1 MFGSLRKIRLWS
13 KEYYLL
19 TKDDEMMKKSEP
31 TIAAERQYII
41 EKEKFVPV
49 SQYFGEDTFNQA
61 VIKEKLPKDVYKK
74 LMQSVNE
81 DKPLDAETAN
91 VVAHAMKE
99 WAIEKGATHFAHWFQ
114 PMTGTTAEKH
124 DAFADPNGPG
134 TVIERFSGKQ
144 LVQGEPDASSFPSGG
159 IRATFE
165 ARGYTAWDM
174 SSPAFIKRNG
184 ISTTLCIP
192 TAFISY
198 TGEVLDKK
206 TPLLRSL
213 RAINKSSV
221 NMLKLLGAKNVKKV
235 HVNLGAEQE
244 YFLID
249 MDYYYKRQDLVLG
262 GRTVVG
268 APPAK
273 GQELEDQYFGSI
285 KERIS
290 SFMHDVEEEL
300 YKLGIPAKTR
310 HNEVAPSQ
318 YEIAPVYEEANIA
331 TDHNQ
336 MVMETLKYVAKK
348 HRLAALLH
356 EKPFARINGSGKH
369 VNWSLS
375 DDNGNNLLNPGKT
388 PHDNIQFLV
397 FLIATVRAIYKNAD
411 ILRATVASYGN
422 DHRLG
427 ANEAPPAIISV
438 FLGEQLTR
446 ILENIEKGTV
456 TKATNSEIIDLG
468 ISSLPQVSKDYADR
482 NRTSPFAF
490 TGNKFEFRAVGSSQ
504 SIACPTFALNT
515 MVAESLDDLAEK
527 IKARDSRNINQAV
540 FEVLRSEIRTI
551 LPILFNGDNYTR
563 EWEAE
568 AKKRG
573 LPNEKTTPAALKALV
588 TDKALRLFE
597 KHEVFSNSE
606 LRSRYMIYVARYI
619 KDLEIEVNCLNNICM
634 SQVIPAAVVYQKDLA
649 KAIIHTKEVLG
660 SGAVLSSQTELL
672 KKILDLI
679 NGIYT
684 TGKDI
689 QSRVET
695 AKAID
700 DDQKEAETLCAKV
713 KPKMDELREYVDALE
728 NLVDDERWPLPKF
741 WEMLFIC

>member
-1 MFGSLRKIRLWS
+1 
-13 KEYYLL
+13 
-19 TKDDEMMKKSEP
+19 MKKTTP
-31 TIAAERQYII
+31 TLAAERQYVI

-49 SQYFGEDTFNQA
+49 SQYFGEDTFNHK
-61 VIKEKLPKDVYKK
+61 VIKEKLPKDIYKK
-74 LMQSVNE
+74 LMEAINE
-81 DKPLDAETAN
+81 DRNLDNETAN

-99 WAIEKGATHFAHWFQ
+99 WALEKGATHFAHWFQ

-124 DAFADPNGPG
+124 DAFVDPSGPG
-134 TVIERFSGKQ
+134 AVIERFSGKQ
-144 LVQGEPDASSFPSGG
+144 LIQGEPDASSFPSGG

-206 TPLLRSL
+206 TPLLRSI
-213 RAINKSSV
+213 RALNKSAV

-235 HVNLGAEQE
+235 HVNLGVEQE

-285 KERIS
+285 RERIS

-318 YEIAPVYEEANIA
+318 YEIAPVFEEANLAI
-331 TDHNQ
+331 DHNQ
-336 MVMETLKYVAKK
+336 MIMETLKHVARK

-356 EKPFARINGSGKH
+356 EKPFAKINGSGKH

-375 DDNGNNLLNPGKT
+375 DNNDNNLLNPGKT
-388 PHDNIQFLV
+388 PQDNIHFLV
-397 FLIATVRAIYKNAD
+397 FLIATIRAVYKHAD
-411 ILRATVASYGN
+411 FLRATVASYGN

-438 FLGEQLTR
+438 FLGEQLTQ
-446 ILENIEKGTV
+446 ILDSIEKGTV
-456 TKATNSEIIDLG
+456 HQATNAEIIDLG
-468 ISSLPQVSKDYADR
+468 ISSLSQVSKDYADR

-504 SIACPTFALNT
+504 SIACPAYAINT
-515 MVAESLDDLAEK
+515 IVAESLDELAEK
-527 IKARDSRNINQAV
+527 IQAKGSKNINQAV
-540 FEVLRSEIRTI
+540 FEVLKSEISHI
-551 LPILFNGDNYTR
+551 KQILFNGDNYTSQ
-563 EWEAE
+563 WAAE

-573 LPNEKTTPAALKALV
+573 LPNEKTTPGALKALT
-588 TDKALRLFE
+588 TDKALHLFE
-597 KHEVFSNSE
+597 KHKVLSNTE
-606 LRSRYMIYVARYI
+606 LKSRYLIYVERYI
-619 KDLEIEVNCLNNICM
+619 KDLEIEVNCLTNICM
-634 SQVIPAAVVYQKDLA
+634 TQVIPAAVAYQRKLA
-649 KAIIHTKEVLG
+649 KAIIDTKEALG
-660 SGAVLSSQTELL
+660 SSAVVSSQTDLL
-672 KKILDLI
+672 KRILDLI
-679 NGIYT
+679 NNIIT
-684 TGKDI
+684 TSKDI
-689 QSRVET
+689 QARVEA

-700 DDQKEAETLCAKV
+700 DEQKKAETLCAKV

-728 NLVDDERWPLPKF
+728 NLVDDETWPLPKF

>member
-1 MFGSLRKIRLWS
+1 
-13 KEYYLL
+13 
-19 TKDDEMMKKSEP
+19 MKKTKP
-31 TIAAERQYII
+31 IIAAERQYVI

-49 SQYFGEDTFNQA
+49 SVYFGEDTFNTQ
-61 VIKEKLPKDVYKK
+61 VMKEKLPKDTFRK
-74 LMQSVNE
+74 LMEAMND
-81 DKPLDAETAN
+81 DKKLDAETAN
-91 VVAHAMKE
+91 IVAHAMKE
-99 WAIEKGATHFAHWFQ
+99 WALEKGATHFAHWFQ
-114 PMTGTTAEKH
+114 PMTGVTAEKH
-124 DAFADPNGPG
+124 DAFADPAGSG
-134 TVIERFSGKQ
+134 AVIERFSGKQ

-198 TGEVLDKK
+198 TGQVLDKK
-206 TPLLRSL
+206 TPLLRSI
-213 RAINKSSV
+213 RALNSSAV
-221 NMLKLLGAKNVKKV
+221 KMLKLLGAKNVKKV
-235 HVNLGAEQE
+235 SSNLGPEQE

-290 SFMHDVEEEL
+290 SYMHDVEEEL
-300 YKLGIPAKTR
+300 FKLGVPAKTR

-331 TDHNQ
+331 VDHNQ
-336 MVMETLKYVAKK
+336 LVMDTLKYVAKK

-356 EKPFARINGSGKH
+356 EKPFAKINGSGKH

-375 DDNGNNLLNPGKT
+375 DNNDNNLLNPGNT
-388 PHDNIQFLV
+388 PQDNIQFLV
-397 FLIATVRAIYKNAD
+397 FLIATVRAVYKHAD
-411 ILRATVASYGN
+411 ILRASVASYGN

-438 FLGEQLTR
+438 FLGEKLTQ
-446 ILENIEKGTV
+446 ILENIEKGTI
-456 TKATNSEIIDLG
+456 TKATKEEIIDLG
-468 ISSLPQVSKDYADR
+468 ISSLPQVSKDNTDR

-504 SIACPTFALNT
+504 NIASPALVINT
-515 MVAESLDDLAEK
+515 IVAESLDELAGK
-527 IKARDSRNINQAV
+527 IAANETKNINQAV
-540 FEVLRSEIRTI
+540 FEVLKSEISAI
-551 LPILFNGDNYTR
+551 KPVLFNGDNYTR

-573 LPNEKTTPAALKALV
+573 LPNEKTTPSALKALI
-588 TDKALRLFE
+588 TDKSLKLFE
-597 KHEVFSNSE
+597 KYEVLSNAE
-606 LRSRYMIYVARYI
+606 LKSRYLIHVERYI

-634 SQVIPAAVVYQKDLA
+634 TQVIPAAVAYQKKLA
-649 KAIIHTKEVLG
+649 KAIISAKDALG
-660 SGAVLSSQTELL
+660 PAAVLSSQMELL
-672 KKILDLI
+672 KKVLDLI
-679 NGIYT
+679 NNIYT
-684 TGKDI
+684 TLKDI
-689 QSRVET
+689 QARVE
-695 AKAID
+695 AAGAVHDESRKA
-700 DDQKEAETLCAKV
+700 EMLGGKV

-728 NLVDDERWPLPKF
+728 NMLDDETWPLPKF